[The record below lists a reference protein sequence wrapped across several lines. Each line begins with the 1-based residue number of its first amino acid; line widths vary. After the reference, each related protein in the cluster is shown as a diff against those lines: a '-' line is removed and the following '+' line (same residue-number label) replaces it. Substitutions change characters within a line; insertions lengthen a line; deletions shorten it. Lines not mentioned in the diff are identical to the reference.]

1 MLGRI
6 TLSRFEVGMY
16 LLLVA
21 GVVGDHLSTG
31 AALTRENVY
40 ETNPFALMIMKNGLW
55 AQTDVALMII
65 SVALTYLL
73 LRMIKNPIAKYA
85 LIFPSL
91 AGIIRLAVTIS
102 NITLM
107 F

>member
-1 MLGRI
+1 MI
-6 TLSRFEVGMY
+6 STTPLSRFEVGTY

-31 AALTRENVY
+31 TALTRENIY
-40 ETNPFALMIMKNGLW
+40 ETNPFALTIMKNGLW
-55 AQTDVALMII
+55 AQTDVALII
-65 SVALTYLL
+65 IIVALTYLL
-73 LRMIKNPIAKYA
+73 LRMIKNPIAKYM
-85 LIFPSL
+85 LICPSL